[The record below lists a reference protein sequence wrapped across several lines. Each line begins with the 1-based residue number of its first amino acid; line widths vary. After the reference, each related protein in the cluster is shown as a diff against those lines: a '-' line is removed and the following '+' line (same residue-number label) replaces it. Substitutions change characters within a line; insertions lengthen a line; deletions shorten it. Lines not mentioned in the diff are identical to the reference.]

1 MIDKSEEYEA
11 MFKVEATLWWYKIL
25 HEKTL
30 TAIKENFGNRPIKIL
45 DAGCGTGG
53 MLAYLK
59 KNGYD
64 SLRGIDLSEDAVK
77 FTSSRG
83 FDVMRLDLRQI
94 ASYPTDIKFDVII
107 INDVLCYFND
117 EEIAHIFKEF
127 RKRLNPNGLIISNN
141 NAMKAFEG
149 VHSIVLSI
157 PRRFVI
163 SEFQKICQSIS
174 LPIINHTYWSA
185 LLSPLIWVYRK
196 VQLLMLKLGV
206 LKIETLSS
214 DVGYPGD
221 LMNTFYYNVVKTEEK
236 ILPIAPFGS
245 SLFMVLKP

>member
-1 MIDKSEEYEA
+1 MIDKSNEYEA
-11 MFKVEATLWWYKIL
+11 MFKVETDLWWYKIL

-30 TAIKENFGNRPIKIL
+30 NAIKTQFGNRPLRIL

-64 SLRGIDLSEDAVK
+64 SLRGLDLSEDAVK

-83 FDVMRLDLRQI
+83 FDVIRFDLRNI
-94 ASYPTDIKFDVII
+94 ADYPKEIKFDVII
-107 INDVLCYFND
+107 CNDVLCYFND
-117 EEIAHIFKEF
+117 QEIAQILQEF

-149 VHSIVLSI
+149 IHSIVLSI

-163 SEFQKICQSIS
+163 KEFQEICQSIQ
-174 LPIINHTYWSA
+174 LPIIQSNYWSA
-185 LLSPLIWVYRK
+185 FLAPLIWIYRK
-196 VQLLMLKLGV
+196 TQLVALKLGI
-206 LKIETLSS
+206 LKIEKLNS
-214 DVGYPGD
+214 DVTYPGD
-221 LMNTFYYNVVKTEEK
+221 LMNTFYYNVVKTEERV
-236 ILPIAPFGS
+236 LPIAPFGS
-245 SLFMVLKP
+245 SLFMVFAA